1 MYCNGAWMENTKSGT
16 IVNCTLWED
25 FTFLLKD
32 YLDKHQNGPIILLL
46 HLAKIKEARGAYAV
60 SIQNLMYGFRLFIN
74 EDLKD
79 IEDYKN
85 RFDPSQLSLVTC
97 SQRLSQV
104 SYSAQP
110 TSEDRFL
117 YNAQVKSLSELCELK
132 KECVCVAVAM
142 ITKFLVGNGWIY
154 ESCPKCN
161 KKVECEKFPY
171 TCQGCGNESAT
182 IVARL
187 AGIEPEM
194 SDSFV
199 K

>member
-1 MYCNGAWMENTKSGT
+1 MYCNGAWMENPKSGT

-182 IVARL
+182 IVARVKCIL
-187 AGIEPEM
+187 KWWLM
-194 SDSFV
+194 SAT
-199 K
+199 

>member
-1 MYCNGAWMENTKSGT
+1 MIQNFEFEKNIGQFRPTKHAFKLNFVTSTKVKEQDFPMIPEMVYGF
-16 IVNCTLWED
+16 TLFD
-25 FTFLLKD
+25 DVLTGSANPD
-32 YLDKHQNGPIILLL
+32 YLI
-46 HLAKIKEARGAYAV
+46 GAYAV

-182 IVARL
+182 IVARVC
-187 AGIEPEM
+187 I
-194 SDSFV
+194 
-199 K
+199 